1 VVLTSNFDP
10 LITVSVHRAGGRAFT
25 TALHSDGGF
34 AAIDGQGT
42 LVVHFHGDWF
52 RSDTLHTP
60 AQLGQDRPR
69 LAASLAQLLARAR
82 WWCSGTA
89 GGTTSS
95 RAAWSQVIRGELAP
109 IDVLWTFYGDDD
121 AKLAAAT
128 NRGCWATW
136 RRASSARG

>member
-69 LAASLAQLLARAR
+69 LAASLAQLLGSRTLVVL
-82 WWCSGTA
+82 GY
-89 GGTTSS
+89 GGWDDIFTRSLV
-95 RAAWSQVIRGELAP
+95 QVIRGELAA
-109 IDVLWTFYGDDD
+109 IDVLWTFYGDDE
-121 AKLAAAT
+121 AALQRDST
-128 NRGCWATW
+128 RGCWATW
-136 RRASSARG
+136 RRASSGRG